1 MTDALKKLNEEM
13 ATNVLRISQYE
24 KIIDKLV
31 TEIARIEIEIR
42 ELEV

>member
-1 MTDALKKLNEEM
+1 MTDELKKLNEEM

-31 TEIARIEIEIR
+31 SEIARIEIEIR
-42 ELEV
+42 ETKK